1 MRDLAPYIMIGITTG
16 SIYALAAVGLVLTFK
31 TSGIFN
37 FAHGAQA
44 AVAAYVFYEFY
55 ERMGVAWPL
64 AGGLTLVIVGLAG
77 GLILERL
84 AAGLAGAPLT
94 ARVAATIGLLIGT
107 QGLLEKIFGGQ
118 ALIVQFFLPTRPID
132 LPGFVIREDQ
142 IIVTFLALAATLGL
156 YWFLKTRRLGIAM
169 QAAIEDPDLLAA
181 KGINPLRV
189 RRWAWIIGSTFAT
202 VSGILLAPITSL
214 NASVLTLL
222 VFYAFGAAA
231 LGMFDSLVLTH
242 LGGLAIGIGAAVLT
256 KYITGGGAL
265 AGLPSSLPFIVLF
278 GALVF
283 APKGKLR
290 VRESGPLR
298 RPLPA
303 RTATRRISPLYAAA
317 LVLGVLVVIPHV
329 VGSARVSLYA
339 SALGFSVIFVSLAL
353 LVRVSGQ
360 ISLCQ
365 MTFAGIGAAA
375 FGHAMGAGWPWALAL
390 LAAGFAALPA
400 GIAVA
405 LPAFRLSGLYLAM
418 ATFSFALLVRDVLF
432 FTPWMFG
439 ERRDSVLYA
448 PRPHFGGLHLDTD
461 VGYYY
466 VVLVIAVA
474 AVFLAYAVIRG
485 RLGRLL
491 RAMADAP
498 AAVNAHGTNTN
509 VSKFLV
515 FCVSA
520 FLAGIGGAIL
530 TPISGS
536 INVLSYHPIVSL
548 VLVAVL
554 FIAGSH
560 PIRAAAI
567 AAALHVLLPGYITSS
582 EIQPYLPI
590 SFGVLA
596 IVCSVLVGR
605 SLLRRTGDRIA
616 ESTRARERVAHHPAE
631 ARLPHLEL
639 AEAQA

>member
-1 MRDLAPYIMIGITTG
+1 MSDLTPYILIGITTG

-55 ERMGVAWPL
+55 ERKGIAWPL
-64 AGGLTLVIVGLAG
+64 AGALTLVLVGVAG

-94 ARVAATIGLLIGT
+94 ARVAATIGLLVGT
-107 QGLLEKIFGGQ
+107 QGLLEKIFGGE
-118 ALIVQFFLPTRPID
+118 ALLVRFFLPTKPID

-142 IIVTFLALAATLGL
+142 IIVTFLALAGTLGL

-181 KGINPLRV
+181 KGINPVRV
-189 RRWAWIIGSTFAT
+189 RRWAWIIGSSFAT

-231 LGMFDSLVLTH
+231 VGMFDSLVLTH
-242 LGGLAIGIGAAVLT
+242 VGGLAIGIGSAVLT

-283 APKGKLR
+283 APTGKLR

-303 RTATRRISPLYAAA
+303 RTATRRKISPLYGA
-317 LVLGVLVVIPHV
+317 LVVLAVLVVIPHV
-329 VGSARVSLYA
+329 VGAARVSLYA

-375 FGHAMGAGWPWALAL
+375 FGHAMGAGWPWALAV
-390 LAAGFAALPA
+390 LAAGLAALPA

-418 ATFSFALLVRDVLF
+418 ATFAFALLVRDVLF
-432 FTPWMFG
+432 FTSWMFG
-439 ERRDSVLYA
+439 TRRDSVIEA
-448 PRPHFGGLHLDTD
+448 PRPHLGGLHLDTD

-466 VVLVIAVA
+466 VILVIAVA
-474 AVFLAYAVIRG
+474 AVLLAYAVSRG

-498 AAVNAHGTNTN
+498 AAVNAHGANTN

-567 AAALHVLLPGYITSS
+567 AAAMHVLLPGYINSA
-582 EIQPYLPI
+582 EIQPYIPI
-590 SFGVLA
+590 SFGALA
-596 IVCSVLVGR
+596 IVSSVLAGR
-605 SLLRRTGDRIA
+605 SLLRRTADRIA
-616 ESTRARERVAHHPAE
+616 ESTRARERVAHHPVE
-631 ARLPHLEL
+631 ARLPQMV
-639 AEAQA
+639 EATS

>member
-1 MRDLAPYIMIGITTG
+1 MSDLTPYIMIGITTG

-44 AVAAYVFYEFY
+44 AVAAYVFFEFY
-55 ERMGVAWPL
+55 ERNHMAWPL
-64 AGGLTLVIVGLAG
+64 AGLLTLVLVGLGG
-77 GLILERL
+77 GLIMERM

-94 ARVAATIGLLIGT
+94 ARVAATIGLLVGT
-107 QGLLEKIFGGQ
+107 QGILEKIFGGE
-118 ALIVQFFLPTRPID
+118 ALIVRFFLPTKPID

-142 IIVTFLALAATLGL
+142 IIVTVLALAGTLGL

-169 QAAIEDPDLLAA
+169 VAAIEDPDLLAA
-181 KGINPLRV
+181 KGINPVRV

-242 LGGLAIGIGAAVLT
+242 IGGLAIGVGAAVLT

-283 APKGKLR
+283 APTGKLR

-303 RTATRRISPLYAAA
+303 RTATRRLGGLGVSPKKAVPLYGAG
-317 LVLGVLVVIPHV
+317 LVLAVLVVVPHV

-339 SALGFSVIFVSLAL
+339 SALGFGVIFVSLSL

-375 FGHAMGAGWPWALAL
+375 FGHAMGSGWPWALAVL
-390 LAAGFAALPA
+390 VAGLAALPA

-418 ATFSFALLVRDVLF
+418 ATFAFALLVRDVLF

-448 PRPHFGGLHLDTD
+448 PRPKLGGLHLDTD

-466 VVLVIAVA
+466 VCLAIAVA
-474 AVFLAYAVIRG
+474 AVLLAYAVSRG

-498 AAVNAHGTNTN
+498 AAVNAHGANTN

-560 PIRAAAI
+560 PIRAARMAS
-567 AAALHVLLPGYITSS
+567 APK
-582 EIQPYLPI
+582 EI
-590 SFGVLA
+590 
-596 IVCSVLVGR
+596 GR
-605 SLLRRTGDRIA
+605 
-616 ESTRARERVAHHPAE
+616 
-631 ARLPHLEL
+631 
-639 AEAQA
+639 